1 MDFKENTYG
10 GIARRCLEDMEFL
23 KDNRLHLAVFS
34 AQQAVEKILKQYL
47 DSYYIGIDKAD
58 VLGEHD
64 FIVLAQKS
72 CIPGLQEYETVMRS
86 VSDFY
91 SKGRYPGIDY
101 ETPSREDVEEIVP
114 QVREIFAIVEQ
125 AIEKAERD
133 KQYIVFKRSDLFDS

>member
-10 GIARRCLEDMEFL
+10 GLARRCLEDMEFL

-34 AQQAVEKILKQYL
+34 AQQAVERILKQYL
-47 DSYYIGIDKAD
+47 DFYYIGVDKAG
-58 VLGEHD
+58 VLEDHD
-64 FIVLAQKS
+64 LIVLAQKS
-72 CIPGLQEYETVMRS
+72 CILGLQEYATVMRS

-101 ETPSREDVEEIVP
+101 EIPSREDVEEIVP

-125 AIEKAERD
+125 AIEKAER
-133 KQYIVFKRSDLFDS
+133 